1 LVASITGGEE
11 SRSAIRELIEAG
23 IPCYESPE
31 DAAGA
36 LAAICAYYRSRKKA
50 RGRLLHVEGDREL
63 VRKVL
68 LRAAREGRS
77 MLTPI
82 ESFEVAKAY
91 GVPVV
96 EAMLAR
102 DEEEAVKLA
111 KALGYPVA
119 LAVETPDVS
128 HKTEVGGILL
138 GLRSDAEVRDAFHE
152 VLRNVRS
159 RAPGARILGV
169 SIRKMM
175 PRGMEVFVGA
185 RRDPVFGPLVGFGW
199 GGVAIEL
206 LRDVS
211 FRLAPLSSVDV
222 EEMIEET
229 KVGRL
234 LRGYRGRSLDDEAV
248 KKTIVAVASL
258 MEDFSEIEEI
268 DVNPMFVYERGAAAV
283 DVKVYLRAEAR

>member
-1 LVASITGGEE
+1 M
-11 SRSAIRELIEAG
+11 
-23 IPCYESPE
+23 
-31 DAAGA
+31 
-36 LAAICAYYRSRKKA
+36 
-50 RGRLLHVEGDREL
+50 
-63 VRKVL
+63 L